1 MPRGIPRGRTTG
13 KHTLPAGARRAA
25 ADLSAATARPRRTA
39 LVVAPLATLAVI
51 GVGVLTSGAA
61 APAAPTSDDAAAL
74 SSASAT
80 VALDGAAIA
89 GPKDREPRILGTD
102 ATVPSSTDDSRAPSV
117 SRSTDRV
124 PLVDSRVP
132 QREGRMWST
141 ASLKLRGAPTDRAR
155 VRGTLPASRQVVLS
169 GRSSGPFT
177 EIVTGPTATRW
188 VSTTYLSRT
197 KPVPP
202 KPRVV
207 AAKPASSVSSA
218 ASARTAPALTA
229 GLSSAPCPDGSGIES
244 ALQPQAVKVYR
255 AVCAAFPELSSY
267 GGQDGHGEHVNGEAI
282 DFMVPSSSVG
292 ERVKSFLYAHHSEL
306 GLFDIIWSQRIWTIQ
321 RASEGFR
328 PMSDRGSATAN
339 HFDHVHIKIN

>member
-1 MPRGIPRGRTTG
+1 MPRGIPRGRSTG
-13 KHTLPAGARRAA
+13 KHTLSPAARR
-25 ADLSAATARPRRTA
+25 SAAEQSSATAGPRRTA

-61 APAAPTSDDAAAL
+61 APASPTSDDAAVSA
-74 SSASAT
+74 ASAT

-89 GPKDREPRILGTD
+89 RPVSREPRILGAD
-102 ATVPSSTDDSRAPSV
+102 ATVPSSPEDARAPGI

-132 QREGRMWST
+132 QREGTRWST
-141 ASLKLRGAPTDRAR
+141 APLKLRGAPTDRAR
-155 VRGTLPASRQVVLS
+155 VRGVLPASRKVVLS
-169 GRSSGPFT
+169 GRRSGSFT

-188 VSTTYLSRT
+188 VSSTYLART

-202 KPRVV
+202 KPRV
-207 AAKPASSVSSA
+207 KPATTTA
-218 ASARTAPALTA
+218 AASSARTAPA
-229 GLSSAPCPDGSGIES
+229 GLSSAPCPDGSAIES

-292 ERVKSFLYAHHSEL
+292 ERVKDFVYAHHTEL
-306 GLFDIIWSQRIWTIQ
+306 GLFDIIWSQHIWTIQ

-328 PMSDRGSATAN
+328 PMPDRGSATAN